1 MVAKHRRN
9 FLPTFLINLLLWA
22 SWIYVVLRISPGN
35 EVQLTVYS
43 LQLSLP
49 MGMLLFFST
58 LTLALALSLAFAF
71 SNTRRGFF
79 LSLFLSGLLLLRLLK
94 QSQLLNVILLAGI
107 LICLEVY
114 FKKAKTTTYGR
125 G

>member
-9 FLPTFLINLLLWA
+9 FLPTFIINLLLWV
-22 SWIYVVLRISPGN
+22 SWIYVVLRIPPEN
-35 EVQLTVYS
+35 EIQFTVYG

-49 MGMLLFFST
+49 MGTLLFFST
-58 LTLALALSLAFAF
+58 LTLTLALSLAFVF

-79 LSLFLSGLLLLRLLK
+79 LSLFFNGLLLLRLLK
-94 QSQLLNVILLAGI
+94 QFQLLNVILLAGI

-114 FKKAKTTTYGR
+114 FGKKNKNTY
-125 G
+125 